1 MRGSKI
7 MNIEIATLMI
17 QDENFIGAICFIAF
31 LAGQIP
37 GVIRLMRDT
46 NNGCIVLDLSKKRN

>member
-1 MRGSKI
+1 

-17 QDENFIGAICFIAF
+17 QDSNFIGAISFIAF

-46 NNGCIVLDLSKKRN
+46 SNGCIILDLTKKRT

>member
-1 MRGSKI
+1 